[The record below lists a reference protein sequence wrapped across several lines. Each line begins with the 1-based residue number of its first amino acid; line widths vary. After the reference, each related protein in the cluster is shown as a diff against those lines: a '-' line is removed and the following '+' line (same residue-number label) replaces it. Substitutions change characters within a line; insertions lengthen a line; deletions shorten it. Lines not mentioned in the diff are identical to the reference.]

1 MGIKLIAT
9 DIDGT
14 LLDSFG
20 KISAA
25 NREAICR
32 AMERGVTVTLSTG
45 RMFASTK
52 GFAADLDITA
62 PLICYNGAM
71 IRCPDGTMISHT
83 TLEMDTANRMLT
95 LFDERGLYVQS
106 YIDDRLCVDNLSA
119 DEFKYY
125 MKTYGIMGIPIGR
138 ELYTPTEPP
147 TKLLVMTDTAEGAV
161 KLRNELQGI
170 FGHEAYVTT
179 SNYNFVEMMNSSVNK
194 GRALSALAKGMGIS
208 MSEVL
213 AVGDGDNDF
222 EMVIMAGVG
231 VAMGNGCARLRAAA
245 DHIAPTNNESGLAW
259 AINEFALK

>member
-20 KISAA
+20 RISSA
-25 NREAICR
+25 NRDAVR
-32 AMERGVTVTLSTG
+32 SAMERGITVTLSTG

-52 GFAADLDITA
+52 VFASALEITA

-83 TLEMDTANRMLT
+83 TLEMDAALRMLT

-106 YIDDRLCVDNLSA
+106 YIDDDLCVDDLSA

-125 MKTYGIMGIPIGR
+125 MKTYGIMGNPIGR
-138 ELYTPTEPP
+138 ALYCPTKPP

-161 KLRNELQGI
+161 KLRRELQEI

-179 SNYNFVEMMNSSVNK
+179 SNYNFVEMMNPSVNK
-194 GRALSALAKGMGIS
+194 GKALTALAMGMGIS

-222 EMVIMAGVG
+222 EMVAMAGVG
-231 VAMGNGCARLRAAA
+231 VAVRNGCERLRAAA

-259 AINEFALK
+259 AINEFALR